1 MKTMLLKKSNVCSVV
16 VLVVTL
22 NLATIVSSS
31 SMEIPVPIHLNVRE
45 TYLRD
50 DVIPPVTTLS
60 FDPETPDGNNDWY
73 VSTVTSILN
82 ATDDVSG
89 VNSTFYR
96 INEGLWERYE
106 YPFVLSTSN
115 YYTVYYYSIDLAGN
129 VEDVK
134 SGTCKVD
141 GVPPVT
147 TYHVDQGVIIMFYLL
162 ATDDMSGV
170 YRTYIQIDGGAWQT
184 YTGGIMLTTDSS
196 HIIKFYSV
204 DYAGNLEDIKQV
216 TISPPDH
223 SPPTLSIT
231 VEKIL
236 LNKWKFRV
244 IACDADSGMER
255 VEFYVDDQ
263 LLGNIT
269 SPGPIYEWN
278 WTCPDSMSHL
288 VQAIAF
294 DRAGNFAK
302 SDIIFSVSESHT
314 YHHQTVH
321 CLEYFI
327 QFFKFCRYAK

>member
-16 VLVVTL
+16 ALVVAF
-22 NLATIVSSS
+22 NCATIVCSS
-31 SMEIPVPIHLNVRE
+31 SMCIPVSIHLNVCE
-45 TYLRD
+45 TFLRD
-50 DVIPPVTTLS
+50 DVTSPVTTLS

-73 VSTVTSILN
+73 VSNVTCTLN

-89 VNSTFYR
+89 VNSTYYK

-115 YYTVYYYSIDLAGN
+115 YYTVYYYYSVDLAGN

-147 TYHVDQGVIIMFYLL
+147 TYHVDQGVIIMFYLI

-184 YTGGIMLTTDSS
+184 YTGGIKLTTDSS
-196 HIIKFYSV
+196 HVIKFYSV
-204 DYAGNLEDIKQV
+204 DYAGNIEDIKQV

-223 SPPTLSIT
+223 SPPTLHLS
-231 VEKIL
+231 VEKIIF
-236 LNKWKFRV
+236 NKWRFIV
-244 IACDADSGMER
+244 EAVDSDSGMDR
-255 VEFYVDDQ
+255 IEFYVDDQ

-269 SPGPIYEWN
+269 GPGPLYVWN
-278 WTCPDSMSHL
+278 WTCPDSMSHS
-288 VQAIAF
+288 VQAIAY
-294 DRAGNFAK
+294 DQAGNFAK
-302 SDIIFSVSESHT
+302 SDIIYSISESLMYQQHT
-314 YHHQTVH
+314 GHW
-321 CLEYFI
+321 LESALP
-327 QFFKFCRYAK
+327 FFRSCG